1 MDGKVI
7 STDAAQC
14 GIECCMKCNRLPE
27 CKSVDFA
34 DKPSESGLHVD
45 CILFSGKA
53 IGELKQSQEYHHFTR
68 LVGNHR
74 HIVSIN
80 SLKPEN
86 VRHCSTHI
94 MRK

>member
-68 LVGNHR
+68 LV
-74 HIVSIN
+74 SN
-80 SLKPEN
+80 SLS
-86 VRHCSTHI
+86 VQHCTAQTPSRANRI
-94 MRK
+94 AA